1 MNKGKLIIIS
11 GPSGSGKS
19 TIRENII
26 KTNKNIWYSISMTT
40 RKPRINEKNNV
51 DYYFVTKEEFKKQ
64 IKNNN
69 FYEYAEVYKDIYY
82 GTPKTKVLE
91 MLNKG
96 YDVILE
102 IDVEGALNIKKQ
114 DKNAILIFIMPP
126 SIKELQKRLETRHT
140 DTKDKIKERIDKAL
154 YEISFKDKYDY
165 IVLNDN
171 IENATNKINEIIK
184 HEKND

>member
-1 MNKGKLIIIS
+1 MQKGKLIIIS

-19 TIRENII
+19 TIREQIVKN
-26 KTNKNIWYSISMTT
+26 NKNIWYSISMTT
-40 RKPRINEKNNV
+40 RKPRINEKNEI
-51 DYYFVTKEEFKKQ
+51 DYYFVTKEEFLKE
-64 IKNNN
+64 IENNN

-82 GTPKTKVLE
+82 GTPKNKVKE

-102 IDVEGALNIKKQ
+102 IDVEGALQIKEQ
-114 DKNAILIFIMPP
+114 DKDAILIFIMPP
-126 SIKELQKRLETRHT
+126 SIEELKNRLENRKT
-140 DTKDKIKERIDKAL
+140 DSKEKIKERLDKAL

-171 IENATNKINEIIK
+171 IDKAVKELENIIK
-184 HEKND
+184 N

>member
-1 MNKGKLIIIS
+1 MQKGKLIIIS

-19 TIRENII
+19 TIREQIVKN
-26 KTNKNIWYSISMTT
+26 NKNIWYSISMTT
-40 RKPRINEKNNV
+40 RKPRINEKNEI
-51 DYYFVTKEEFKKQ
+51 DYYFVTKEEFLKE
-64 IKNNN
+64 IENNN

-82 GTPKTKVLE
+82 GTPKNKVEE

-102 IDVEGALNIKKQ
+102 IDVDGALQIKEQ
-114 DKNAILIFIMPP
+114 DKDAILIFIMPP
-126 SIKELQKRLETRHT
+126 SIEELKNRLENRKT
-140 DTKDKIKERIDKAL
+140 DSKEKIKERLDKAL

-171 IENATNKINEIIK
+171 IDKAVKELENIIK
-184 HEKND
+184 N

>member
-1 MNKGKLIIIS
+1 MQKGKLIIIS

-19 TIRENII
+19 TIREKIVKN
-26 KTNKNIWYSISMTT
+26 NKNIWYSISMTT
-40 RKPRINEKNNV
+40 RKPRINEKNEI
-51 DYYFVTKEEFKKQ
+51 DYYFVTKEEFLTE

-69 FYEYAEVYKDIYY
+69 FYEYAEVYKDIFY
-82 GTPKTKVLE
+82 GTPKNKVQE

-102 IDVEGALNIKKQ
+102 IDVDGALQIKKQ
-114 DKNAILIFIMPP
+114 DNNAILIFIMPP
-126 SIKELQKRLETRHT
+126 SIEELKNRLENRKT
-140 DTKDKIKERIDKAL
+140 DSKDKIKERLNKAL

-171 IENATNKINEIIK
+171 IEKATKEIETIIK
-184 HEKND
+184 KQN

>member
-1 MNKGKLIIIS
+1 MQKGKLIIIS

-19 TIRENII
+19 TIREQIVKN
-26 KTNKNIWYSISMTT
+26 NKNIWYSISMTT
-40 RKPRINEKNNV
+40 RKPRINEKNEI
-51 DYYFVTKEEFKKQ
+51 DYYFVTKEEFLKE
-64 IKNNN
+64 IENNN

-82 GTPKTKVLE
+82 GTPKNKVKE

-102 IDVEGALNIKKQ
+102 IDVDGALQIKEQ
-114 DKNAILIFIMPP
+114 DKDAILIFIMPP
-126 SIKELQKRLETRHT
+126 SIEELKNRLENRKT
-140 DTKDKIKERIDKAL
+140 DSKEKIKERLDKAL

-171 IENATNKINEIIK
+171 IDKAVKELENIIK
-184 HEKND
+184 N

>member
-1 MNKGKLIIIS
+1 MNKGNLIIIS

-26 KTNKNIWYSISMTT
+26 KNNKNIWYSISMTT
-40 RKPRINEKNNV
+40 RKPRINEKDKI
-51 DYYFVTKEEFKKQ
+51 DYYFVTKEEFLKEIKK
-64 IKNNN
+64 NN
-69 FYEYAEVYKDIYY
+69 FYEYAEVYKNIYY
-82 GTPKTKVLE
+82 GTPKSKVNE

-102 IDVEGALNIKKQ
+102 IDVEGALQIKKQ
-114 DKNAILIFIMPP
+114 VQDAILIFIMPP
-126 SIKELQKRLETRHT
+126 SIEELQKRLETRDT
-140 DTKDKIKERIDKAL
+140 DTKEKIKERVDKAL

-171 IENATNKINEIIK
+171 INSATKKINDIIK
-184 HEKND
+184 SHKK

>member
-1 MNKGKLIIIS
+1 MQKGKLIIIS

-19 TIRENII
+19 TIREQIVKN
-26 KTNKNIWYSISMTT
+26 NKNIWYSISMTT
-40 RKPRINEKNNV
+40 RKPRINEKDEI
-51 DYYFVTKEEFKKQ
+51 DYYFVTKEEFLKEIEKG
-64 IKNNN
+64 N

-82 GTPKTKVLE
+82 GTPKNKVEE

-102 IDVEGALNIKKQ
+102 IDVDGALQIKEQ
-114 DKNAILIFIMPP
+114 DKDAILIFIMPP
-126 SIKELQKRLETRHT
+126 SIEELKNRLENRKT
-140 DTKDKIKERIDKAL
+140 DSKEKIKERLDKAL

-171 IENATNKINEIIK
+171 IDKAVKELENII
-184 HEKND
+184 E